1 MTRILLLGG
10 LAGLLLFGGC
20 ASIPQ
25 NEVRLDNFAYCDAEF
40 VARVE
45 REARRHGSA
54 IRWMRCPQ
62 VTPTM
67 ELPPFYFGEW
77 RDA

>member
-10 LAGLLLFGGC
+10 VAAAWLIGGC
-20 ASIPQ
+20 ASLPQ
-25 NEVRLDNFAYCDAEF
+25 SEVRLDNFAYCDADF

-45 REARRHGSA
+45 REARRHGSE

-62 VTPTM
+62 ITPTM